1 MGSFSAMNIAAT
13 GMTAQQ
19 LRIDI
24 VSQNIANAN
33 STRGEDGNVYRR
45 KTVVMAEKRQTA
57 FGNVLETCMGQAN
70 SGVKVTGIATDMSDL
85 KMVYDPD
92 HPDADENGYVSYPN
106 VDTVQEMTDMID
118 ASRSFEANVT
128 AFQAAKSMASK
139 GLEIMQS

>member
-45 KTVVMAEKRQTA
+45 KTVVMAEKRRTA

>member
-139 GLEIMQS
+139 GLEIMQA